1 MRSLSRLLADGPVV
15 LFFYP
20 KAMTTGCTK
29 ESCHFRDL
37 AAEFAEA
44 GATRVG
50 ISADAVDRLNFIRR
64 GRSAGLTLAQI
75 REVLELRDAGATPCR
90 HVKDLLDA
98 RLTDLDRQIAELQ
111 ALRETV
117 AHLHEDASTADPD
130 ACRPQDICRYL

>member
-1 MRSLSRLLADGPVV
+1 MRIGDLAN
-15 LFFYP
+15 
-20 KAMTTGCTK
+20 TTGTTPK
-29 ESCHFRDL
+29 TLRFYEDVGLLTPAGRT
-37 AAEFAEA
+37 AAGYRTF
-44 GATRVG
+44 T
-50 ISADAVDRLNFIRR
+50 ADAVDRLNFIRR

>member
-1 MRSLSRLLADGPVV
+1 MRIGELAN
-15 LFFYP
+15 
-20 KAMTTGCTK
+20 TTGTTPK
-29 ESCHFRDL
+29 TLRFYEDVGLLTPAGRT
-37 AAEFAEA
+37 AAGYRTF
-44 GATRVG
+44 T
-50 ISADAVDRLNFIRR
+50 ADAVDRLNFIRR

-75 REVLELRDAGATPCR
+75 REVLELRDAGTTPCR

>member
-1 MRSLSRLLADGPVV
+1 MRIGELAN
-15 LFFYP
+15 
-20 KAMTTGCTK
+20 TTGTTPK
-29 ESCHFRDL
+29 TLRFYEDVGLLTPAGRT
-37 AAEFAEA
+37 AAGYRTF
-44 GATRVG
+44 T
-50 ISADAVDRLNFIRR
+50 ADAVDRLNFIRR

-98 RLTDLDRQIAELQ
+98 RITDLDRQIAELQ

>member
-1 MRSLSRLLADGPVV
+1 MRIGELAN
-15 LFFYP
+15 
-20 KAMTTGCTK
+20 TTGTTPK
-29 ESCHFRDL
+29 TLRFYEDVGLLTPAGRT
-37 AAEFAEA
+37 AAGYRTF
-44 GATRVG
+44 T
-50 ISADAVDRLNFIRR
+50 ADAVDRLNFIRR

>member
-1 MRSLSRLLADGPVV
+1 MRIGELAN
-15 LFFYP
+15 
-20 KAMTTGCTK
+20 TTGTTPK
-29 ESCHFRDL
+29 TLRFYEDVGLLTPAGRT
-37 AAEFAEA
+37 AAGYRMF
-44 GATRVG
+44 T
-50 ISADAVDRLNFIRR
+50 ADAVDRLNFIRR

>member
-1 MRSLSRLLADGPVV
+1 MRIGELAN
-15 LFFYP
+15 
-20 KAMTTGCTK
+20 TTGTTPK
-29 ESCHFRDL
+29 TLRFYEDVGLLTPAGRT
-37 AAEFAEA
+37 AAGYRTF
-44 GATRVG
+44 T
-50 ISADAVDRLNFIRR
+50 ADAVDRLNFIRR

-90 HVKDLLDA
+90 HVQDLLDA

>member
-1 MRSLSRLLADGPVV
+1 MRIGELAN
-15 LFFYP
+15 
-20 KAMTTGCTK
+20 TTGTTPK
-29 ESCHFRDL
+29 TLRFYEDVGLLTPAGRT
-37 AAEFAEA
+37 AAGYRTF
-44 GATRVG
+44 T
-50 ISADAVDRLNFIRR
+50 ADAVDRLNFIRR

-75 REVLELRDAGATPCR
+75 REVIELRDAGATPCQ